1 MCKGTKKKANNK
13 LQVAIF
19 EFLVWKFLKF
29 LNITIGYERR
39 KQSNII
45 RGVEQGKLC
54 RQATDGYASCCKRR
68 IFLANLDFMMRMCTF
83 ANELNQTKK

>member
-19 EFLVWKFLKF
+19 DFLVGKFLKF

-45 RGVEQGKLC
+45 RGVE
-54 RQATDGYASCCKRR
+54 
-68 IFLANLDFMMRMCTF
+68 
-83 ANELNQTKK
+83 